1 MTQSDIEA
9 LLGRP
14 LTSTESTNLD
24 LYLDISKDALEQ
36 LLCTSLE
43 EVAETPVAE
52 TRTYRSRN
60 GYKTLFT
67 DVFQSVSAVEVDGEA
82 ESSGNYTVM
91 QWDKYNGSWY
101 NSLVFS
107 SPLHDDEIDV
117 TGIWGFTSYPSDLKL
132 LWAKLFSQVSVKNT
146 GAGNITSKQVE
157 DFRITF
163 NDSVTADQQ
172 LASDYASTIEKY
184 GLCGVGNIQHGD
196 VCYGRVQRI
205 Y

>member
-1 MTQSDIEA
+1 MERSDIEA

-14 LTSTESTNLD
+14 LTSTESNNFD
-24 LYLDISKDALEQ
+24 LYLDIAKESLEA
-36 LLCTSLE
+36 LLCMSLE
-43 EVAETPVAE
+43 ETTELQ

-67 DVFQSVSAVEVDGEA
+67 DVFQSVSAVEVDGTA
-82 ESSGNYTVM
+82 ESADNYTVM

-107 SPLHDDEIDV
+107 SALQDDEIEV
-117 TGIWGFTSYPSDLKL
+117 TGIWGFSEYPSDLKL

-196 VCYGRVQRI
+196 VCYGRVLRI
-205 Y
+205 R